1 MTERLPGPPVL
12 KTTIIQLNKDLDV
25 EDGNFEILTNEQ
37 AAASP
42 TGSLAPAVPTKK
54 KRRRST
60 ANADADE
67 LAKRKHETKQLHSV
81 IEKRRR
87 LKINREFEALKYLIP
102 ACRESGSSS
111 TYSNTSKFNG
121 NKIDGMYKLT
131 ILKAA
136 VEYILYLHRTIQRQH
151 NMLAPTEGPDFFDAS
166 FADVPLD
173 VNQYR
178 DIDHEFSFDHLHDEK
193 KSQFEKVIPED
204 EEDDSEHSSETLH
217 TESSMPSIHGFRQ
230 LPSPQITPD
239 MGPIFSMMNK
249 HQPAYSPTRSLS
261 GTSSV
266 CDSPHGFSYPST
278 TETSPLTTT
287 LKSKATTTRFSL
299 PDPAIPAEGEFP
311 PPQRRI
317 FRTQVP
323 PNNTIMAYPGSL
335 EMDEDATKAL
345 LALRKSSI
353 DNLLN

>member
-1 MTERLPGPPVL
+1 MERLPGPPVL

-37 AAASP
+37 ASASQGTP
-42 TGSLAPAVPTKK
+42 APPAVPGKK

-102 ACRESGSSS
+102 ACRESG
-111 TYSNTSKFNG
+111 TASNYPNMTSKFNG

-151 NMLAPTEGPDFFDAS
+151 AIISHNQGSDYFDAS
-166 FADVPLD
+166 FASVPLD

-178 DIDHEFSFDHLHDEK
+178 DIDHDFSFNELHDEK
-193 KSQFEKVIPED
+193 KNQAII
-204 EEDDSEHSSETLH
+204 EDDEDSSEN
-217 TESSMPSIHGFRQ
+217 SSDPPTSGDVLPVLNFRQ

-239 MGPIFSMMNK
+239 MGPILSMMNK
-249 HQPAYSPTRSLS
+249 HPAYSPGSMSRSLS
-261 GTSSV
+261 L
-266 CDSPHGFSYPST
+266 CESPRNFSYPST
-278 TETSPLTTT
+278 SEPSPLTVAV
-287 LKSKATTTRFSL
+287 KSKVTSRFLL
-299 PDPAIPAEGEFP
+299 PDPAIPAEDTQV
-311 PPQRRI
+311 PQRRM
-317 FRTQVP
+317 FKTPVP
-323 PNNTIMAYPGSL
+323 PNNTIISYPGSL

>member
-1 MTERLPGPPVL
+1 MGERLPRPPVL

-37 AAASP
+37 TSTSSTGAAPS
-42 TGSLAPAVPTKK
+42 AVPGKK

-60 ANADADE
+60 ANADAEE

-102 ACRESGSSS
+102 ACRESGAA
-111 TYSNTSKFNG
+111 SNYPNTTSKFNG

-151 NMLAPTEGPDFFDAS
+151 SMLSQYEGSDFFDAS

-178 DIDHEFSFDHLHDEK
+178 DIDHDFSFNDLHDEK
-193 KSQFEKVIPED
+193 KNHHTVIEED
-204 EEDDSEHSSETLH
+204 EEGDSENSSDPTDNGA
-217 TESSMPSIHGFRQ
+217 PSLNNFRQ

-239 MGPIFSMMNK
+239 MGPILSMMNK

-261 GTSSV
+261 RTSSL
-266 CDSPHGFSYPST
+266 CDSPRGYSYPST
-278 TETSPLTTT
+278 SEPSPLTTT
-287 LKSKATTTRFSL
+287 LKSKVTTRFLL
-299 PDPAIPAEGEFP
+299 PDPALPADEVAM
-311 PPQRRI
+311 PQRRM
-317 FRTQVP
+317 FKTLVP
-323 PNNTIMAYPGSL
+323 ANNTIMSYPGSL